1 MSSHQSSSDPPPALH
16 EAAVLAGN
24 RSTGDNS
31 ASSSEGGEAS
41 AAERLISAAGE
52 IFAEKG
58 PNATVREIC
67 KAAGCSV
74 AAINYHFGDK
84 NQLYLKCVQA
94 ACEGKQRAN
103 PFPATDLPTTAEER
117 LGTFLETMALRMA
130 AENNVSWHNG
140 LMLREV
146 IEPSEG
152 VADFLAEAFKKDF
165 ERLLHAIG
173 ELLEPNHNT
182 EEMRH
187 KFANQVLARCMF
199 LRTGKNLRRILQ
211 LDNPNHEDP
220 RLYAQEICNSLLDQF
235 KALSGQANED

>member
-1 MSSHQSSSDPPPALH
+1 MSTTQPSSEPPPAALH
-16 EAAVLAGN
+16 EAAVVAGN
-24 RSTGDNS
+24 R
-31 ASSSEGGEAS
+31 ASQGAANAEAS

-67 KAAGCSV
+67 RAAGCSV

-84 NQLYLKCVQA
+84 NQLYLNCVQA

-103 PFPATDLPTTAEER
+103 PFPIADLPTTAEER

-152 VADFLAEAFKKDF
+152 VADFLADAFKKDF
-165 ERLLHAIG
+165 ERLLQVIG
-173 ELLEPNHNT
+173 ELLEPNHNS
-182 EEMRH
+182 EQMRH
-187 KFANQVLARCMF
+187 QYANQVLARCMF

-220 RLYAQEICNSLLDQF
+220 RLYAQEICRSLLDQF
-235 KALSGQANED
+235 KALDSQTNDS